1 MQIMAPVSN
10 RICILLIEPSFLI
23 REGLKTLLSNQGQPY
38 RIEEFDAPVDDLE
51 KLVNRINPDL
61 VLLNPKLVIRLISL
75 PRFNE
80 NIFEPFYIGLIESD
94 TPAHIQS
101 KFDQTL
107 NLDAEKSELNKIMEK
122 SLKQLPNCNSETE
135 NTSLSK
141 REISIL
147 KLVALGNT
155 NNEIADKL
163 FISAHTVMTHRK
175 NITRKLGIKTV
186 SGLTVYAILNQLIKL
201 EEVQGV

>member
-1 MQIMAPVSN
+1 
-10 RICILLIEPSFLI
+10 
-23 REGLKTLLSNQGQPY
+23 
-38 RIEEFDAPVDDLE
+38 
-51 KLVNRINPDL
+51 
-61 VLLNPKLVIRLISL
+61 
-75 PRFNE
+75 
-80 NIFEPFYIGLIESD
+80 
-94 TPAHIQS
+94 
-101 KFDQTL
+101 
-107 NLDAEKSELNKIMEK
+107 
-122 SLKQLPNCNSETE
+122 
-135 NTSLSK
+135 

>member
-1 MQIMAPVSN
+1 MQIMAPVAN

-107 NLDAEKSELNKIMEK
+107 NLDAEKPELNKIMEK
-122 SLKQLPNCNSETE
+122 SLKQLRNGNSETE
-135 NTSLSK
+135 NTSLSE

>member
-135 NTSLSK
+135 NTSLSE